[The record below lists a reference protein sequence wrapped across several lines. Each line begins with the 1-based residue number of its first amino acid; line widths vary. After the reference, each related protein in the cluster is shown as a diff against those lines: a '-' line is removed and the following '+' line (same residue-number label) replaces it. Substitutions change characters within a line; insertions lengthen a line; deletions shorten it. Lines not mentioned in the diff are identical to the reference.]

1 MCAILFSPSR
11 AILFGFFF
19 YSFMCLWNGRGRNTF
34 LGRFFPKKQNK
45 RSRFFRPFS
54 FRSFHIRHRVLRRA
68 RVPRRWFLVDPCSF
82 FLFFFTVASN
92 PSVDREREREK
103 VIKQKDGARMDPMD
117 VNVEAGSAAR
127 WRRLKISRFNGGSS
141 FTWLPN
147 FFWGFFFGLRLRLA
161 FFLFRSRSCAG
172 CARPRNESDRRRR
185 SSVLQRRS
193 LSLSL
198 SLSLPPWLL
207 FFNLYVLF
215 VVHQIRWHFEIDLCR
230 KSLVDRNKK

>member
-1 MCAILFSPSR
+1 
-11 AILFGFFF
+11 
-19 YSFMCLWNGRGRNTF
+19 
-34 LGRFFPKKQNK
+34 
-45 RSRFFRPFS
+45 
-54 FRSFHIRHRVLRRA
+54 
-68 RVPRRWFLVDPCSF
+68 
-82 FLFFFTVASN
+82 
-92 PSVDREREREK
+92 
-103 VIKQKDGARMDPMD
+103 MDPMD

-198 SLSLPPWLL
+198 SPT
-207 FFNLYVLF
+207 VAF
-215 VVHQIRWHFEIDLCR
+215 VFQPLRIVCSASNTMAL
-230 KSLVDRNKK
+230 

>member
-11 AILFGFFF
+11 AILFGFFIRLCVYGMDAVATHF
-19 YSFMCLWNGRGRNTF
+19 SVGSSQ
-34 LGRFFPKKQNK
+34 KKQNK

-147 FFWGFFFGLRLRLA
+147 FFWGFFLVFGFVWL
-161 FFLFRSRSCAG
+161 FFFFVLVPAPG
-172 CARPRNESDRRRR
+172 ARGHETNPIVAVDRRFY
-185 SSVLQRRS
+185 SVA
-193 LSLSL
+193 LSL

>member
-147 FFWGFFFGLRLRLA
+147 FFWGFFFFWSSASFGFFSFSFSFLRRVRA
-161 FFLFRSRSCAG
+161 ATKRI
-172 CARPRNESDRRRR
+172 R
-185 SSVLQRRS
+185 SSPSIVGSTAS

>member
-1 MCAILFSPSR
+1 MAISSVVSFSQRRCGPLPCAPFCFLPR
-11 AILFGFFF
+11 APFCLAFFF
-19 YSFMCLWNGRGRNTF
+19 IRLCVYGMDAVATHFSVGSSQ
-34 LGRFFPKKQNK
+34 KKQNK

-147 FFWGFFFGLRLRLA
+147 FFWGFFLVFGFVWL
-161 FFLFRSRSCAG
+161 FFFFVLVPAPG
-172 CARPRNESDRRRR
+172 ARGHETNPIVAVDRRFY
-185 SSVLQRRS
+185 SVA

-198 SLSLPPWLL
+198 SHRGFCFSTSTYCL
-207 FFNLYVLF
+207 
-215 VVHQIRWHFEIDLCR
+215 
-230 KSLVDRNKK
+230 